1 MANVECQ
8 RSDIRAQVTP
18 AKVLM
23 SLFFALAV
31 TAAAVRGA
39 AMESR
44 ERVFSGPIMARV
56 AYVAFPVPRLVG
68 LEVVERLRSAPRRRS
83 SVTATR
89 IIAVVDVAVKAA
101 MAVKPGASSNEQPAN
116 EPIRPIVAVGSTGIW
131 GIVEVPVGA
140 HRRDSNVNG
149 NLGRR
154 QGCGAQQSS
163 SKSRENKNFR
173 VKHDSS
179 VGFSHRV
186 AK

>member
-1 MANVECQ
+1 
-8 RSDIRAQVTP
+8 
-18 AKVLM
+18 M

-39 AMESR
+39 AAMESR
-44 ERVFSGPIMARV
+44 ERVFSGPIMASV
-56 AYVAFPVPRLVG
+56 AYVALRVVRFVCV
-68 LEVVERLRSAPRRRS
+68 EVVERLRSALRHRS
-83 SVTATR
+83 SVTVTR

-101 MAVKPGASSNEQPAN
+101 RAVKPGASSNEQPAN
-116 EPIRPIVAVGSTGIW
+116 EPIRPIVAVGRTVIW
-131 GIVEVPVGA
+131 GIVEVPIGA

-163 SKSRENKNFR
+163 SKSRENKSFR
-173 VKHDSS
+173 VKHHSS
-179 VGFSHRV
+179 LGFSHRV